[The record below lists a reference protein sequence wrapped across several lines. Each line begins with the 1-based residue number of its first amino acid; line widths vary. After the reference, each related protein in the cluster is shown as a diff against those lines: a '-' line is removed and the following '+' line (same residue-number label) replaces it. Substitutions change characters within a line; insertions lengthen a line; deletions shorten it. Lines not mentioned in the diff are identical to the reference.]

1 MFTMYSADGVIDRYV
16 RKVPDTHNYLISG
29 QDSAKDS
36 LQVL

>member
-1 MFTMYSADGVIDRYV
+1 MYSADGVIDRYV

-29 QDSAKDS
+29 QDSAIDS